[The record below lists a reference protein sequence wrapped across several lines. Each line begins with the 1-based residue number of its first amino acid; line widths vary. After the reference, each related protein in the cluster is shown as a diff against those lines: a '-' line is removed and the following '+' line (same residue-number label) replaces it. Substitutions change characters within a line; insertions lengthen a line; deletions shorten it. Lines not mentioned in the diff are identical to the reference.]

1 MTLPLF
7 NIKNTSLHARKTVF
21 FFGYSTENKHLFDKL
36 KSKGAV
42 CIGIFDNEA
51 KDNQNRIKGVE
62 EGITKLAEFDSIDKI
77 IISDK
82 KIDRKQIDS
91 IIDYCDYNKIDL
103 YILSDNNN
111 YPNKRLSYD
120 TIERIIVSK
129 LNPLPLDKSSNK
141 IIKRTFD
148 LLFSMFVI
156 VFVLSW
162 LYLICGLLIKLSS
175 KGPIIFKQKR
185 NGRYGEEFWCYKFR
199 TMTVNELSDKLQAT
213 EGDKRITKFGAIL
226 RKTSLDETPQFI
238 NVLLGNMSV
247 VGPRPHMIKHNE
259 DYSKLIKNY
268 NFRNKVK
275 PGITGLAQVMGHR
288 GATEQDL
295 FLMKIRVRVDQF
307 YIQNWTFGLDVKI
320 VFLTIFEVIRPRKST
335 F

>member
-1 MTLPLF
+1 MPLPLF

-21 FFGYSTENKHLFDKL
+21 FFGYSTENKHLFDRL
-36 KSKGAV
+36 KSKGAN

-62 EGITKLAEFDSIDKI
+62 EGIAKLAEFESIDKI

-82 KIDRKQIDS
+82 KIDREQIDS

-103 YILSDNNN
+103 YILSDNN

-185 NGRYGEEFWCYKFR
+185 NGRDGEEFWCYKFR